1 MSTNSTVRCKAQTSL
16 ILSEPIPNHKY
27 ISDLLRR
34 LNPKNTATNLSAI
47 CSLVPEHEEELLASV
62 DQPLEVRRCKK
73 TGRDYLLCDYNRDGD
88 SYRSPWS
95 NEFDPPVEDA
105 EMSSERVRRLE
116 VRANEAFDVYR
127 ELEKDT
133 METRA
138 LRLKGEYRYYE
149 GGTSSVYLWNLD
161 DGFAGVVLLKK
172 SSSQTAASGAW
183 DSIHVLEVAER
194 GRTAKYKLTSTVI
207 LNLGT
212 KGDALGSLDLAGNM
226 TRQVEAD
233 MPVDAD
239 ETHVAN
245 IGKLVEDMELK
256 MRNLLQEVYFGKA
269 KDVVGDLRSIPPLSE
284 ANRDRA
290 AQREMI
296 SSMGR

>member
-1 MSTNSTVRCKAQTSL
+1 M
-16 ILSEPIPNHKY
+16 
-27 ISDLLRR
+27 
-34 LNPKNTATNLSAI
+34 
-47 CSLVPEHEEELLASV
+47 EH
-62 DQPLEVRRCKK
+62 
-73 TGRDYLLCDYNRDGD
+73 
-88 SYRSPWS
+88 
-95 NEFDPPVEDA
+95 
-105 EMSSERVRRLE
+105 
-116 VRANEAFDVYR
+116 
-127 ELEKDT
+127 
-133 METRA
+133 
-138 LRLKGEYRYYE
+138 RYYE

-172 SSSQTAASGAW
+172 FSNQTAAALGAW

-212 KGDALGSLDLAGNM
+212 NSDALGTLDLAGNM

-256 MRNLLQEVYFGKA
+256 MRNLLRKC
-269 KDVVGDLRSIPPLSE
+269 LRAPLYCQNNAMLIS
-284 ANRDRA
+284 DIQ
-290 AQREMI
+290 QRRCTLARQRT
-296 SSMGR
+296 SLAT

>member
-1 MSTNSTVRCKAQTSL
+1 MK
-16 ILSEPIPNHKY
+16 H
-27 ISDLLRR
+27 
-34 LNPKNTATNLSAI
+34 
-47 CSLVPEHEEELLASV
+47 
-62 DQPLEVRRCKK
+62 
-73 TGRDYLLCDYNRDGD
+73 
-88 SYRSPWS
+88 
-95 NEFDPPVEDA
+95 
-105 EMSSERVRRLE
+105 
-116 VRANEAFDVYR
+116 
-127 ELEKDT
+127 
-133 METRA
+133 
-138 LRLKGEYRYYE
+138 RYYE

-172 SSSQTAASGAW
+172 SSLQTAASGAW

-256 MRNLLQEVYFGKA
+256 MRNLLRKC
-269 KDVVGDLRSIPPLSE
+269 LRAPLHCLNHVMLTS
-284 ANRDRA
+284 DTQ
-290 AQREMI
+290 QRRFTSARQRML
-296 SSMGR
+296 SVT

>member
-1 MSTNSTVRCKAQTSL
+1 L
-16 ILSEPIPNHKY
+16 
-27 ISDLLRR
+27 
-34 LNPKNTATNLSAI
+34 
-47 CSLVPEHEEELLASV
+47 
-62 DQPLEVRRCKK
+62 
-73 TGRDYLLCDYNRDGD
+73 
-88 SYRSPWS
+88 
-95 NEFDPPVEDA
+95 
-105 EMSSERVRRLE
+105 
-116 VRANEAFDVYR
+116 
-127 ELEKDT
+127 
-133 METRA
+133 
-138 LRLKGEYRYYE
+138 
-149 GGTSSVYLWNLD
+149 
-161 DGFAGVVLLKK
+161 
-172 SSSQTAASGAW
+172 GAW